1 MVATT
6 RVSFWTLIWPE
17 SLQTGARSGLLTPM
31 LGKPNLF
38 HLTVAIITLVLL
50 MRKWFGLFL
59 KKKKHILR
67 CWDCL
72 FLLNWTVFF
81 FTLTLR
87 KLKVGYKKQAF
98 LILTWL
104 AWFLLVFSLLKYIKL
119 VDIWSRHI
127 YILSIYRLGMTYKID
142 SLVPD
147 CESAKFCFWEVLK
160 YFWFELNF
168 AESPPELGAGWLIW
182 YLLHLKFMGIISG
195 LVLEAQLNDL
205 CQCCYMC
212 WQNVCRQ
219 NLFIQSPKRD
229 YLFLNV
235 CRVEYNMNL
244 QVTTWPD
251 FPNSSDFLI
260 SPDLLKIARLDM
272 FFLKVSGKAYPV
284 AFCSTYSKMSVW
296 LATNS
301 RKILF
306 CSAV

>member
-50 MRKWFGLFL
+50 MRKWLGLFL
-59 KKKKHILR
+59 KKKKHFKMLGLPFSSEL
-67 CWDCL
+67 DC
-72 FLLNWTVFF
+72 FF

-119 VDIWSRHI
+119 VGIWSRHI

-168 AESPPELGAGWLIW
+168 AESPPELGAGWLI

-205 CQCCYMC
+205 C
-212 WQNVCRQ
+212 
-219 NLFIQSPKRD
+219 
-229 YLFLNV
+229 
-235 CRVEYNMNL
+235 
-244 QVTTWPD
+244 
-251 FPNSSDFLI
+251 
-260 SPDLLKIARLDM
+260 
-272 FFLKVSGKAYPV
+272 
-284 AFCSTYSKMSVW
+284 
-296 LATNS
+296 
-301 RKILF
+301 
-306 CSAV
+306 